1 MKKYPED
8 SQEDKEQS
16 FISHLI
22 EIRERLL
29 KIVVVVVVIF
39 MALFYFAADLYGW
52 LAQPLLRYLPEN
64 ASMIATQVASPFLA
78 PFKLS
83 MVLAIFIA
91 VPYIFYQIWA
101 FVAPGL
107 YKHEQKLVLPLL
119 ISSTLLFY
127 AGVAFAYYIIFPLVF
142 QFFTSITLEGVTTM
156 TDITEY
162 LDFVLKMFIAFGL
175 SFEVPIAVILLT
187 RMGALS
193 IESLIEKRPYVI
205 VGSFVIGMLITPPD
219 VISQILL
226 AVPMWLLFELG
237 LFVAKLTMKGPDE
250 SGDEIS

>member
-1 MKKYPED
+1 MKKLPAGAT
-8 SQEDKEQS
+8 EDKEQT

-29 KIVVVVVVIF
+29 KIVAVVVVIF
-39 MALFYFAADLYGW
+39 LALFYFAADLYGW

-91 VPYIFYQIWA
+91 VPFIFYQIWA

-127 AGVAFAYYIIFPLVF
+127 AGVAFAYYLIFPLVF

-175 SFEVPIAVILLT
+175 SFEVPVAVILLT
-187 RMGALS
+187 RMGVMS
-193 IESLIEKRPYVI
+193 IQSLIEKRPYVI

-226 AVPMWLLFELG
+226 AVPMWMLFELG
-237 LFVAKLTMKGPDE
+237 LVVAKMTVKEPDE
-250 SGDEIS
+250 SGE